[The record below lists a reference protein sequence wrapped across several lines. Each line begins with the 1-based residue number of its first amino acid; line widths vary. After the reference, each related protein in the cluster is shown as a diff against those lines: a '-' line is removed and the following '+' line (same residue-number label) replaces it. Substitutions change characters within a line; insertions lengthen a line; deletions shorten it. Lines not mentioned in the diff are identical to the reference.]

1 MFSDHGLAANRWK
14 ASEDHQ
20 SLVGTGVSAMRGV
33 TFGLTAWPP
42 LLDGPCRP
50 ARPDVA
56 VASLAHLDGGGRG
69 DTTADGGHQ
78 ASRGHRGRRQ

>member
-20 SLVGTGVSAMRGV
+20 SLVGTGVSAMACV

-42 LLDGPCRP
+42 LLDGPCLP
-50 ARPDVA
+50 AGLT
-56 VASLAHLDGGGRG
+56 SL
-69 DTTADGGHQ
+69 
-78 ASRGHRGRRQ
+78 